1 MTPTTDGAGTIS
13 PFRNLTKYNE
23 IDSNLTQSLL
33 PNYDE
38 TK

>member
-1 MTPTTDGAGTIS
+1 MTPTTDGASTIS
-13 PFRNLTKYNE
+13 PFRNMTKYYDN
-23 IDSNLTQSLL
+23 INLTQSLL